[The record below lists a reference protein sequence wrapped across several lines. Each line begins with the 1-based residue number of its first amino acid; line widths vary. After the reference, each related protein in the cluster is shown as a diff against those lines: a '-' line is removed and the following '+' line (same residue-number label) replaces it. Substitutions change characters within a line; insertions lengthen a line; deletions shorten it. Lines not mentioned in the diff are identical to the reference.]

1 MSFVIRTD
9 ALPISE
15 DASGGLRVGG
25 SRVLLET
32 IIRAFQDGAT
42 PETIVQ
48 RYPTVSLEN
57 IYTVVAYYLRHRP
70 EIDEY
75 LARREQSAQQVR
87 DRIER
92 HQRDTRDIRSRLLA
106 QATA

>member
-1 MSFVIRTD
+1 MSFVVRTD
-9 ALPISE
+9 ALPIAE

-32 IIRAFQDGAT
+32 VIRAFQDGAT

-57 IYTVVAYYLRHRP
+57 IYTVVAYYLRHRQ

-87 DRIER
+87 DRIEQ

>member
-42 PETIVQ
+42 PETIAQ
-48 RYPTVSLEN
+48 RYPTASLEN
-57 IYTVVAYYLRHRP
+57 IYTVVAYYLRHRQ
-70 EIDEY
+70 ETDEY

-92 HQRDTRDIRSRLLA
+92 HQRDTRNVRSRLLA
-106 QATA
+106 QAAT

>member
-1 MSFVIRTD
+1 MSFVIQND
-9 ALPISE
+9 SMPIYE
-15 DASGGLRVGG
+15 DASGGLRIGG

-32 IIRAFQDGAT
+32 VIRAFQDGAT
-42 PETIVQ
+42 PESIVQ

-57 IYTVVAYYLRHRP
+57 IYTVVAYYLRHRQ
-70 EIDEY
+70 ETEEY
-75 LARREQSAQQVR
+75 LASREQSAQQVR

-106 QATA
+106 QAAA

>member
-1 MSFVIRTD
+1 MSFTVRTD
-9 ALPISE
+9 TLPITE
-15 DASGGLRVGG
+15 DASGGLRVEG

-32 IIRAFQDGAT
+32 IIHAFQDGAT

-57 IYTVVAYYLRHRP
+57 VYTVVAYYLRHRQ
-70 EIDEY
+70 EVEDY
-75 LARREQSAQQVR
+75 LAHREQSAQQVR

-92 HQRDTRDIRSRLLA
+92 HQRDTREIRSRLLA

>member
-1 MSFVIRTD
+1 MSFIVRNDT
-9 ALPISE
+9 LPIAE

-42 PETIVQ
+42 PESIVQ

-57 IYTVVAYYLRHRP
+57 VYTVVAYYLRHRQ
-70 EIDEY
+70 EIEDY
-75 LARREQSAQQVR
+75 LAHREQSAQQVR